1 MALDNFRK
9 INITLNKANQH
20 VLEPQIAKVGDVNGR
35 ELVVQLIDG
44 GVIKDQ
50 TGVVLKLNWQHAN
63 GNQGSE
69 TFGTLDTKQGLFSVY
84 YPENMLY
91 RGTVTANISINENGK
106 ITHSLNFHI
115 NVQGDVFD
123 GSAVEVDG
131 ALFTLKD
138 LKNQINERNNSID
151 ILENRQN
158 SVENQFEIL
167 QQEITNKDVISA
179 PEIIAARGD
188 EPTLGARLDKTK
200 PIKYLDGVPTT
211 TDLKVGEIGVLV
223 KEEVSLKVL
232 NSFPKDGTD
241 NVSVDSILYLD
252 MNMPIDETTLT
263 SNFVRLWDGETKIP
277 LIINFDKVNNRIVIV
292 PTPIG
297 GRLTANT
304 TYKLEIT
311 DSVRSTNNY
320 RVGSGLYRV
329 TFKTGNATTLA
340 FNEPFTDYAS
350 NSNMTVT
357 TVAPATITQ
366 QSGNA
371 LISTLTGGS
380 VTIVGDVLTRNPPY
394 TVKYRVKVLQASA
407 NSVLQ
412 LRMRVGARDFI
423 VGLNGE
429 GKAYDFRET
438 NVINKSV
445 YVDLDD
451 FITVTISAERTDK
464 CNAYVN
470 GQKIPYLIGG
480 SSTGSNF
487 TLIAN
492 QPMQAEIHSIKT
504 GLFYEVDGL

>member
-1 MALDNFRK
+1 MDINNINRDRDTSGLGPIEYDQTKVPEFIRKHANYVRTKTYGQEVREAQARNAEVAGLIANEALDISNA
-9 INITLNKANQH
+9 T
-20 VLEPQIAKVGDVNGR
+20 NG
-35 ELVVQLIDG
+35 
-44 GVIKDQ
+44 
-50 TGVVLKLNWQHAN
+50 
-63 GNQGSE
+63 
-69 TFGTLDTKQGLFSVY
+69 
-84 YPENMLY
+84 
-91 RGTVTANISINENGK
+91 
-106 ITHSLNFHI
+106 
-115 NVQGDVFD
+115 
-123 GSAVEVDG
+123 
-131 ALFTLKD
+131 
-138 LKNQINERNNSID
+138 
-151 ILENRQN
+151 RQN
-158 SVENQFEIL
+158 SLESQFTNI
-167 QQEITNKDVISA
+167 QQEITDKDVISS
-179 PEIIAARGD
+179 PEIIAARGS
-188 EPTLGARLDKTK
+188 ETTLGARLDRTK
-200 PIKYLDGVPTT
+200 PIKYLYNVPST
-211 TDLKVGEIGVLV
+211 TDLRVGEIGALV

-241 NVSVDSILYLD
+241 NVSVDSILYFD

-263 SNFVRLWDGETKIP
+263 SNFVRLFEGETKVP
-277 LIINFDKVNNRIVIV
+277 LIIDFDKTNNRIVIV
-292 PTPIG
+292 PTPLG

-329 TFKTGNATTLA
+329 TFKTGNATSLT
-340 FNEPFTDYAS
+340 FDEYFYDYAS
-350 NSNMTVT
+350 NSDMKVT
-357 TVAPATITQ
+357 TVAPATIIQ

-380 VTIVGDVLTRNPPY
+380 VTLVGDVLTRNPPY
-394 TVKYRVKVLQASA
+394 TVKYRVKVLQANAS
-407 NSVLQ
+407 SVLQ
-412 LRMRVGARDFI
+412 FRMRVGARDFI

-470 GQKIPYLIGG
+470 GQKIPYLTGG
-480 SSTGSNF
+480 SATGSNF

-492 QPMQAEIHSIKT
+492 QPMQVELHSIKT

>member
-1 MALDNFRK
+1 MDINNINRDRDTSGLGSIEYDQSKVPALIRKHADNVRTKTYGQDVREALARNSEYAGLIASEAVGISNETNFRQSNLESQFT
-9 INITLNKANQH
+9 NI
-20 VLEPQIAKVGDVNGR
+20 
-35 ELVVQLIDG
+35 
-44 GVIKDQ
+44 
-50 TGVVLKLNWQHAN
+50 
-63 GNQGSE
+63 
-69 TFGTLDTKQGLFSVY
+69 
-84 YPENMLY
+84 
-91 RGTVTANISINENGK
+91 
-106 ITHSLNFHI
+106 
-115 NVQGDVFD
+115 
-123 GSAVEVDG
+123 
-131 ALFTLKD
+131 
-138 LKNQINERNNSID
+138 
-151 ILENRQN
+151 
-158 SVENQFEIL
+158 
-167 QQEITNKDVISA
+167 QQEITDKDVISS
-179 PEIIAARGD
+179 PEIIAARGS
-188 EPTLGARLDKTK
+188 ESTLGARLDRTK
-200 PIKYLDGVPTT
+200 PIKYLYNVPST
-211 TDLKVGEIGVLV
+211 TDLRVGEIGVLV
-223 KEEVSLKVL
+223 KEEVNLKVL

-263 SNFVRLWDGETKIP
+263 SNFVRLWEGETKVP
-277 LIINFDKVNNRIVIV
+277 LIIDFDKTNNRIVIV

-350 NSNMTVT
+350 NTNMTVT
-357 TVAPATITQ
+357 TVAPATIVQ

-371 LISTLTGGS
+371 LINTMSGGS
-380 VTIVGDVLTRNPPY
+380 VTLVGDVLTRNPPY
-394 TVKYRVKVLQASA
+394 TVKYRVKVLQANAS
-407 NSVLQ
+407 SVLQ
-412 LRMRVGARDFI
+412 FRMRVGARDFI

-470 GQKIPYLIGG
+470 GQKIPYLTGG
-480 SSTGSNF
+480 SATGSNF

-492 QPMQAEIHSIKT
+492 QPMQVELHSIKT